1 MELTKSNDKYNINLK
16 KTSNK
21 NNFLIFNNNQIINL
35 NLNNVFLKFGIEDY
49 NKKKILNLFINMD
62 DSIDNDNY
70 NTKIDLI
77 NIVNKIKE
85 LKNDNLKSNIYN
97 LSNKEFDNP
106 IKKIDE
112 KFGTNVIVLRTYL
125 DYNYSIKMDGI
136 LGELEQ
142 NTNISNYYANINIS
156 IKTVWTTHNNY
167 GLIIY
172 TNDINLLKKFE

>member
-1 MELTKSNDKYNINLK
+1 MESNKINENCNINLK

-62 DSIDNDNY
+62 NSVDNDNY
-70 NTKIDLI
+70 NNKINLI
-77 NIVNKIKE
+77 NIVNQIKN

-106 IKKIDE
+106 IKIDE
-112 KFGTNVIVLRTYL
+112 KFGTNIIVLRTYL
-125 DYNYSIKMDGI
+125 DYNYSIKMEGI

-156 IKTVWTTHNNY
+156 IKTVWTTHNNF

-172 TNDINLLKKFE
+172 TNHINLLKKFE